1 MVIKKNTYAMIAE
14 PNPAQLLVP
23 VHKII
28 MLIVPL
34 FSYFFQATQTKLE
47 KNEQTLK
54 AHKIQR
60 NINKIYLVAITKG
73 VKIIDP

>member
-1 MVIKKNTYAMIAE
+1 LDTLYESNKVSLTHLSSKKDSLKA
-14 PNPAQLLVP
+14 
-23 VHKII
+23 
-28 MLIVPL
+28 
-34 FSYFFQATQTKLE
+34 SFFEE